1 MRSNSDTRQV
11 PLSGQVVE
19 NAKNEGDI
27 FVYFQIHNN
36 GLQNETLFL
45 FLTTV
50 YVLKL
55 RLRHPFLENV
65 RKCDAAFALISDTSV

>member
-1 MRSNSDTRQV
+1 M
-11 PLSGQVVE
+11 
-19 NAKNEGDI
+19 
-27 FVYFQIHNN
+27 